1 MSKEKPTTKTCKH
14 CKSEISYQAKVCP
27 NCRKK
32 LGMGIVPKIIIGI
45 VAIAVIGNL
54 LSGGDTEKEQSSKAP
69 ENETVE
75 TSTVS
80 GKVAE
85 PVEEKIEYTS
95 YNISELMED
104 LDSNALKAK
113 EKYDKQY
120 VEITGKLSN
129 IDSSG
134 KYISLTPDEDFAIIG
149 IQCYIKDDDQKGK
162 VMEMTID
169 DIITLKGKI
178 TGVGEVLGYSLDI
191 TEIN

>member
-14 CKSEISYQAKVCP
+14 CKSEISYQAKICP

-32 LGMGIVPKIIIGI
+32 VGMGIVPKIIIGI

-54 LSGGDTEKEQSSKAP
+54 LGGGENEKEQSSK
-69 ENETVE
+69 TVK
-75 TSTVS
+75 SPSVS
-80 GKVAE
+80 GEVAE
-85 PVEEKIEYTS
+85 PAEEKIEYTS
-95 YNISELMED
+95 YNMSELMDD

-149 IQCYIKDDDQKGK
+149 IQCYIKDDDQKSK
-162 VMEMTID
+162 VMNMTID